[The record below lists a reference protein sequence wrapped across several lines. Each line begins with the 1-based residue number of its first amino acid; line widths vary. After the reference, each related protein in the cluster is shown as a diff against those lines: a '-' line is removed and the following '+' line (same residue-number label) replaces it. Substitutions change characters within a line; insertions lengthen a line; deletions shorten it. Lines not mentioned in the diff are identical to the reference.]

1 MPNSHYKNEAMNTIY
16 DMLFCDQPAL
26 YKNGQTQWQ
35 YPWNFLFEETLNVEA
50 IEKITQDLTLESRP
64 KILAYNKLFKGGV
77 KPPKKEL
84 LGIIIEVH
92 LEEGLDVLAAYRDG
106 TARYINHSEKLII
119 WDTTTEQSN
128 QLVKKLFAEGE
139 QVIEKIGPREDPRLP
154 CPPPGDVRLTF
165 LVSDGL
171 YFGQGPIDVLFND
184 PMGAPTLQ
192 AATMLMQ
199 HLTENNQP

>member
-1 MPNSHYKNEAMNTIY
+1 MPNSFYKNEAINNIY
-16 DMLFCDQPAL
+16 ELLFCDKIEL
-26 YKNGQTQWQ
+26 YQNADAEGK
-35 YPWNFLFEETLNVEA
+35 YPWNILFEKELNTDA
-50 IEKITQDLTLESRP
+50 LQKITGDLTLESRP
-64 KILAYNKLFKGGV
+64 KILAYNKLFKASV
-77 KPPKKEL
+77 KPSTKEL

-106 TARYINHSEKLII
+106 TARYINHSESLII
-119 WDTTTEQSN
+119 WDTANEQSK
-128 QLVKKLFAEGE
+128 QLSNKLFTEGE
-139 QVIEKIGPREDPRLP
+139 QVIQKIGPWEEPRLP
-154 CPPPGDVRLTF
+154 CPPPGDVRLSF

-199 HLTENNQP
+199 YLTQNAHS

>member
-1 MPNSHYKNEAMNTIY
+1 MPNSFYKNEAINNIY
-16 DMLFCDQPAL
+16 ELLFCDKIEL
-26 YKNGQTQWQ
+26 YKNADTEGK
-35 YPWNFLFEETLNVEA
+35 YPWNILFEKELNTDA
-50 IEKITQDLTLESRP
+50 LQKITGDLTLESRP
-64 KILAYNKLFKGGV
+64 KILAYNKLFKAGV
-77 KPPKKEL
+77 KPATKEL

-92 LEEGLDVLAAYRDG
+92 LEEGLDVLAAYKDG
-106 TARYINHSEKLII
+106 TARYINHSESLVI
-119 WDTTTEQSN
+119 WDTTNEQSN
-128 QLVKKLFAEGE
+128 QLNKKLFAEGE
-139 QVIEKIGPREDPRLP
+139 QVIQKIGPWEEPRLP

-199 HLTENNQP
+199 YLTENAQK

>member
-1 MPNSHYKNEAMNTIY
+1 MPNSFYKNEAINKIY
-16 DMLFCDQPAL
+16 DMLFCDQPEL
-26 YKNGQTQWQ
+26 YKNAQTQWQ

-50 IEKITQDLTLESRP
+50 LEKISQDLTLESRP

-77 KPPKKEL
+77 KPSKKEL

-139 QVIEKIGPREDPRLP
+139 QVIEKIGPWEDPRLA

-184 PMGAPTLQ
+184 PMGAPTLE
-192 AATMLMQ
+192 AATSLMQ
-199 HLTENNQP
+199 FLTENGV